1 MEWGIEAD
9 AQRLLLANS
18 AAAAAAGGD
27 DVEAGGGGLPLE
39 EAEVATLRAC
49 GLVDGAELLLTL
61 QDAAQGAARRE
72 LRCHWP
78 KELRKGSVVKHEG
91 RVGVVALV
99 VSIDEPGDHRYCQ
112 YDENNRYDPIVDDP
126 PEWVLKPGT
135 ENTVRLY
142 WEDGRQMSGYVD
154 KDKLY
159 PPSSEDA
166 SVPWVVAR
174 QKRLRIIEGCTN
186 CCHVIGNCLLW
197 CMILGGI
204 MWLILRDDDSS
215 SGSGD
220 QF

>member
-99 VSIDEPGDHRYCQ
+99 VSIDEPGDHRYC
-112 YDENNRYDPIVDDP
+112 
-126 PEWVLKPGT
+126 
-135 ENTVRLY
+135 
-142 WEDGRQMSGYVD
+142 
-154 KDKLY
+154 
-159 PPSSEDA
+159 
-166 SVPWVVAR
+166 
-174 QKRLRIIEGCTN
+174 
-186 CCHVIGNCLLW
+186 
-197 CMILGGI
+197 
-204 MWLILRDDDSS
+204 
-215 SGSGD
+215 
-220 QF
+220 